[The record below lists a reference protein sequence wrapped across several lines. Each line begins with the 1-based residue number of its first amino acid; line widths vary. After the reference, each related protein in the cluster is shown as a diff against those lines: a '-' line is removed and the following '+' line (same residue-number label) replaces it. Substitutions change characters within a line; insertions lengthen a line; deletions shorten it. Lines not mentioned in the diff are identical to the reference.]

1 VPKLYKRAAAR
12 RDLVEHA
19 VYLATEGGEELAE
32 RFLSQTHACCTL
44 LLDQPEIGSPLLVR
58 DPDLVGIR

>member
-19 VYLATEGGEELAE
+19 VYLAAEGGEELAE
-32 RFLSQTHACCTL
+32 RFLCVFHAIVNRVST
-44 LLDQPEIGSPLLVR
+44 GW
-58 DPDLVGIR
+58 